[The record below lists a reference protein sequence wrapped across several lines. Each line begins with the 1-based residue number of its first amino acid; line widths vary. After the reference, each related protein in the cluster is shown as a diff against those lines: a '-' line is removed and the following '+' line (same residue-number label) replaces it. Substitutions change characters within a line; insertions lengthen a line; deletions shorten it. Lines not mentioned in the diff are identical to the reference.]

1 MKFLGWT
8 WHKLQQSNIEPFKDF
23 RIGNYCTCLSAYSS
37 FNEQDSHPKSTSSC
51 GYGSRYT
58 TQRKQESENSTDFKA
73 GEVDNFGDET
83 STDFLTIG
91 TLASEWAI
99 GEPVTPRFTMFLEN
113 ITEGKTEVTENDFK
127 VINDELEK
135 FLGPEAEEHG
145 SHESSGRNSL
155 VSTIA
160 LNGEPTQE
168 VSAEEYGKAIVCPL
182 QGYLFGSSIE
192 LPETRFQVKKEKATL
207 AELFYGTKIADESTM
222 EKCGKEEMQTKQT
235 SKPLKHFI
243 KKILKMLHASSRSSI
258 SFTKET
264 NPVSTKKKL
273 QKVSLLSSGAGF
285 SNNFIRILK
294 EEDLNNVKIQW
305 CIPAFENTYF
315 VALILVKKSTIIKEY
330 KEQKVTRLFHRKIH
344 PESSIAERESKVQHK
359 NEMNNTPYNDG
370 DSTDGEQ
377 MHQVE
382 VKNWFSQGSTSR
394 AGTQNYKSS
403 VMPQPQYGVT
413 GCTAASSNGAHR
425 IKTEADSI

>member
-1 MKFLGWT
+1 MKFLGWMQ
-8 WHKLQQSNIEPFKDF
+8 HKFQQSNIEPFKDF

-37 FNEQDSHPKSTSSC
+37 FNEQGSHPK
-51 GYGSRYT
+51 YT

-113 ITEGKTEVTENDFK
+113 ITEEKTEVTENDLK

-155 VSTIA
+155 VSAIA

-168 VSAEEYGKAIVCPL
+168 VSAEEYGKAIICPL

-207 AELFYGTKIADESTM
+207 AELFYGTKIAEESTM

-235 SKPLKHFI
+235 SKTSQTFHQEDSEN
-243 KKILKMLHASSRSSI
+243 ASC
-258 SFTKET
+258 FFKD
-264 NPVSTKKKL
+264 
-273 QKVSLLSSGAGF
+273 LLSSGAGF
-285 SNNFIRILK
+285 SNNFISTLK
-294 EEDLNNVKIQW
+294 EEDLNNEKSNGASL
-305 CIPAFENTYF
+305 PSENTYF

-330 KEQKVTRLFHRKIH
+330 KEQKCGLQVTRLFHRKIH
-344 PESSIAERESKVQHK
+344 PESSIAERELKAQHK

-394 AGTQNYKSS
+394 AGTQNYKSFS
-403 VMPQPQYGVT
+403 VMPQPQYGIT
-413 GCTAASSNGAHR
+413 GCTAASSNGAHW
-425 IKTEADSI
+425 IKTEADYLVLEL

>member
-192 LPETRFQVKKEKATL
+192 LPETRFQ
-207 AELFYGTKIADESTM
+207 DESTM

-273 QKVSLLSSGAGF
+273 QKCGL
-285 SNNFIRILK
+285 
-294 EEDLNNVKIQW
+294 Q
-305 CIPAFENTYF
+305 
-315 VALILVKKSTIIKEY
+315 
-330 KEQKVTRLFHRKIH
+330 VTRLFHRKIH

-413 GCTAASSNGAHR
+413 GCTAASSNGAHW
-425 IKTEADSI
+425 IKTEADYLVLEL

>member
-273 QKVSLLSSGAGF
+273 QKCGL
-285 SNNFIRILK
+285 
-294 EEDLNNVKIQW
+294 Q
-305 CIPAFENTYF
+305 
-315 VALILVKKSTIIKEY
+315 
-330 KEQKVTRLFHRKIH
+330 VTRLFHRKIH

-425 IKTEADSI
+425 IKTEADYLVLEL

>member
-1 MKFLGWT
+1 MV
-8 WHKLQQSNIEPFKDF
+8 S
-23 RIGNYCTCLSAYSS
+23 GNYCTCLSAYSS
-37 FNEQDSHPKSTSSC
+37 FNEQDSHPMSTSSC

-58 TQRKQESENSTDFKA
+58 TQSKQESENSTDFKA

-113 ITEGKTEVTENDFK
+113 ITEGKTEVTENDLK

-135 FLGPEAEEHG
+135 FLGPEAEEHA

-160 LNGEPTQE
+160 VNGEPTQE

-192 LPETRFQVKKEKATL
+192 LPETRFQ
-207 AELFYGTKIADESTM
+207 
-222 EKCGKEEMQTKQT
+222 
-235 SKPLKHFI
+235 
-243 KKILKMLHASSRSSI
+243 
-258 SFTKET
+258 
-264 NPVSTKKKL
+264 
-273 QKVSLLSSGAGF
+273 
-285 SNNFIRILK
+285 
-294 EEDLNNVKIQW
+294 
-305 CIPAFENTYF
+305 
-315 VALILVKKSTIIKEY
+315 
-330 KEQKVTRLFHRKIH
+330 VTRLFHRKIH

-394 AGTQNYKSS
+394 AGTQNYKSFS

-413 GCTAASSNGAHR
+413 GCIAASSNGAHW

>member
-273 QKVSLLSSGAGF
+273 QKV
-285 SNNFIRILK
+285 
-294 EEDLNNVKIQW
+294 
-305 CIPAFENTYF
+305 
-315 VALILVKKSTIIKEY
+315 
-330 KEQKVTRLFHRKIH
+330 TRLFHRKIH

-425 IKTEADSI
+425 IKTEADYLVLEL

>member
-273 QKVSLLSSGAGF
+273 QKV
-285 SNNFIRILK
+285 
-294 EEDLNNVKIQW
+294 
-305 CIPAFENTYF
+305 
-315 VALILVKKSTIIKEY
+315 
-330 KEQKVTRLFHRKIH
+330 TRLFHRKIH

-413 GCTAASSNGAHR
+413 GCTAASSNGAHW

>member
-1 MKFLGWT
+1 MKFLGWMQ
-8 WHKLQQSNIEPFKDF
+8 HKFQQSNIEPFKDF

-37 FNEQDSHPKSTSSC
+37 FNEQGSHPKSTSSG

-73 GEVDNFGDET
+73 GEVDNFGDDT

-113 ITEGKTEVTENDFK
+113 ITEEKTEVTENDLK

-155 VSTIA
+155 VSAIA

-207 AELFYGTKIADESTM
+207 AELFYGTKIAEESTM

-235 SKPLKHFI
+235 IKPLKHFI
-243 KKILKMLHASSRSSI
+243 KKILKMVHASSRSSI

-273 QKVSLLSSGAGF
+273 QKV
-285 SNNFIRILK
+285 
-294 EEDLNNVKIQW
+294 
-305 CIPAFENTYF
+305 
-315 VALILVKKSTIIKEY
+315 
-330 KEQKVTRLFHRKIH
+330 TRLFHRKIH
-344 PESSIAERESKVQHK
+344 PESSIAERELKAQHK

-394 AGTQNYKSS
+394 AGTQNYKSFS
-403 VMPQPQYGVT
+403 VMPQPQHGVT
-413 GCTAASSNGAHR
+413 GCTAASSNGAHW
-425 IKTEADSI
+425 IKTEADYLVLEL

>member
-1 MKFLGWT
+1 
-8 WHKLQQSNIEPFKDF
+8 
-23 RIGNYCTCLSAYSS
+23 
-37 FNEQDSHPKSTSSC
+37 
-51 GYGSRYT
+51 
-58 TQRKQESENSTDFKA
+58 
-73 GEVDNFGDET
+73 
-83 STDFLTIG
+83 
-91 TLASEWAI
+91 
-99 GEPVTPRFTMFLEN
+99 MFLEN

-273 QKVSLLSSGAGF
+273 QKV
-285 SNNFIRILK
+285 
-294 EEDLNNVKIQW
+294 
-305 CIPAFENTYF
+305 
-315 VALILVKKSTIIKEY
+315 
-330 KEQKVTRLFHRKIH
+330 TRLFHRKIH

-413 GCTAASSNGAHR
+413 GCTAASSNGAHW
-425 IKTEADSI
+425 IKTEADYLVLEL

>member
-182 QGYLFGSSIE
+182 QGYLFGSLIE

-273 QKVSLLSSGAGF
+273 
-285 SNNFIRILK
+285 
-294 EEDLNNVKIQW
+294 
-305 CIPAFENTYF
+305 
-315 VALILVKKSTIIKEY
+315 
-330 KEQKVTRLFHRKIH
+330 QKVTRLFHRKIH

-413 GCTAASSNGAHR
+413 GCTAASSNGAHW
-425 IKTEADSI
+425 IKTEADYSSNIDCIEICNKVVE

>member
-1 MKFLGWT
+1 HQTSSSKREKNEVPLLLLLLQFLGWT

-273 QKVSLLSSGAGF
+273 QKV
-285 SNNFIRILK
+285 
-294 EEDLNNVKIQW
+294 
-305 CIPAFENTYF
+305 
-315 VALILVKKSTIIKEY
+315 
-330 KEQKVTRLFHRKIH
+330 TRLFHRKIH

-413 GCTAASSNGAHR
+413 GCTAASSNGAHW
-425 IKTEADSI
+425 IKTEADYLVLEL

>member
-1 MKFLGWT
+1 MQLLSDVF
-8 WHKLQQSNIEPFKDF
+8 KLLTS
-23 RIGNYCTCLSAYSS
+23 GNYCTCLSAYSS

-113 ITEGKTEVTENDFK
+113 ITEEKTEVTENDLK

-155 VSTIA
+155 VSAIA

-294 EEDLNNVKIQW
+294 EEDLNNVK
-305 CIPAFENTYF
+305 
-315 VALILVKKSTIIKEY
+315 
-330 KEQKVTRLFHRKIH
+330 
-344 PESSIAERESKVQHK
+344 
-359 NEMNNTPYNDG
+359 
-370 DSTDGEQ
+370 
-377 MHQVE
+377 
-382 VKNWFSQGSTSR
+382 
-394 AGTQNYKSS
+394 
-403 VMPQPQYGVT
+403 
-413 GCTAASSNGAHR
+413 SNGASLPS
-425 IKTEADSI
+425 KTHIL